1 MGTDSADSLAR
12 TDGTGRLK
20 HGKSMYPRRRRPR
33 PRLIW
38 YAAVPVVAFVAL
50 SPIVVSQLA
59 ATSASA
65 QTSCSASTSGQTQLN
80 ESGFTAST
88 AGMPAASGAQ
98 NAITNAVNHSDP
110 DRFTSGA
117 DQATGMT
124 YEVNMGSAQTVDEV
138 DMYVPD
144 YSGDYP
150 RGYNVE
156 VSTNGTSWTTVASCT
171 ASAQPTVVSFS
182 PASGQ
187 YLEVV
192 LTAGST
198 TNWWSIEQFL
208 IYDN

>member
-1 MGTDSADSLAR
+1 LASTTTTAATTTTTASLA
-12 TDGTGRLK
+12 TCT
-20 HGKSMYPRRRRPR
+20 
-33 PRLIW
+33 
-38 YAAVPVVAFVAL
+38 
-50 SPIVVSQLA
+50 
-59 ATSASA
+59 
-65 QTSCSASTSGQTQLN
+65 ASTSGQTQLN

-88 AGMPAASGAQ
+88 VDMPAASGAQ

-117 DQATGMT
+117 DQASGMT

-156 VSTNGTSWTTVASCT
+156 VSSNGTSWTTVASCT
-171 ASAQPTVVSFS
+171 ASAQPTMVSLTT
-182 PASGQ
+182 ASDQ
-187 YLEVV
+187 YLEIV
-192 LTAGST
+192 LTTGST
-198 TNWWSIEQFL
+198 TKWWSVEQFL